1 MIKLTQKRIE
11 QFTKTS
17 IVLGLIPLAMQLIV
31 SIIFIFSRNSIPIL
45 RVLARFTQLAPY
57 ILGVLT
63 LIGLVLGI
71 IALKKSTK
79 EKRSLP
85 LIAIL
90 LNGLILVN
98 YLINIIYIYNVTG
111 GFI

>member
-1 MIKLTQKRIE
+1 MIKVTQKRVE

-17 IVLGLIPLAMQLIV
+17 IGLGLIPLLTQLIV
-31 SIIFIFSRNSIPIL
+31 SIVFIFSRNSLPTL
-45 RVLARFTQLAPY
+45 RVLAKFTQLAPY
-57 ILGVLT
+57 ILGGLT

-71 IALKKSTK
+71 IALNKSTK

-90 LNGLILVN
+90 LNGLIFVN
-98 YLINIIYIYNVTG
+98 YLVNIIYIFRISG
-111 GFI
+111 II